1 MGAGASAGGAG
12 QLLPPN
18 KNPAAAPIF
27 NGLDKLL
34 KKLEHQESWTEA
46 DRDEIGKLLGE
57 ARVFYDSQIEGAKR
71 VQPQLEA
78 KLAQSKSKFCKVYGA
93 IFDIVQDEPDYP
105 RAMDAADRLEAAV
118 AERGPP
124 TRQAVKR
131 IDVLYESSALKQK
144 SPFDEMVHRLGE
156 DTKALTIK
164 VAPLKSLARAFE
176 KTAMTKENRFDSDR
190 LLDLVRGMLVFQTM
204 EGVAS
209 ALEVLGNSKDR
220 GWTVVRMK
228 NRMRKPTGGG
238 WADVLLNLTKNDD
251 NQHFICEL
259 QLVHKKMLVTREE
272 LGGHDAYDEFRT
284 AAEFLELVQE
294 KAEAGLAE
302 AGPAAG
308 LERELVAAR
317 KNRDGRKCKELKGR
331 IEEIKALG
339 AEIKMLA
346 AKEVVAFEDD
356 DFDEGDMLHGKLEAR
371 KAELQE
377 LTGDAVD
384 APVVEKKGATDAT
397 DVASA
402 PSEAQPMK
410 ALQITDASA
419 VVTPSMPLFD
429 PSKLAELRT
438 LQGHSNDVR
447 RAASASC
454 TTFVIRLRCR
464 SVALR
469 CFRTGGASFLR
480 RATGRSRCGTWR
492 RENAWRRCKGTRG
505 TCGARRPL
513 CVLLL

>member
-1 MGAGASAGGAG
+1 MGAGASAGGDG
-12 QLLPPN
+12 GLIPPN

-27 NGLDKLL
+27 SGLDKLL

-57 ARVFYDSQIEGAKR
+57 ARLFYDSQIEGAKR

-204 EGVAS
+204 EGVAA
-209 ALEVLGNSKDR
+209 ALEALGNSKDR

-402 PSEAQPMK
+402 SSEAQPMK
-410 ALQITDASA
+410 ALQQITDASA
-419 VVTPSMPLFD
+419 VATPSMPLFD
-429 PSKLAELRT
+429 PSKLAERRT
-438 LQGHSNDVR
+438 LQGHSGQVR
-447 RAASASC
+447 RAASAFC
-454 TTFVIRLRCR
+454 TTFVICLRCR
-464 SVALR
+464 SGALR
-469 CFRTGGASFLR
+469 CSRTGCASFLPR
-480 RATGRSRCGTWR
+480 TTGRSRCGQNR
-492 RENAWRRCKGTRG
+492 NDRLDFFLSVARLRLGFGPSKG
-505 TCGARRPL
+505 
-513 CVLLL
+513 